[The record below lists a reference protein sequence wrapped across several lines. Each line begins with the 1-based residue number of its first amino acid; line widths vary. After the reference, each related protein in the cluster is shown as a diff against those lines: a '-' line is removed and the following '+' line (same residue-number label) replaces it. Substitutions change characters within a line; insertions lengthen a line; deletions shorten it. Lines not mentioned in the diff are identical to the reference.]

1 MTTTLNGNTNSS
13 MLLWGFALV
22 PFVAWRVISLFPN
35 LLHKRFKLG
44 MKGQCRV
51 IAHRGSREEGLPENT
66 IAAFRD
72 AVAAGADVLEL
83 DVWLTADNHVV
94 VHHDESLSRMT
105 GGLCTESVSN
115 VNYLDL
121 PQIYPSMDQS
131 SRCIG
136 HVQSS
141 RISGS
146 QISYTSSSSK
156 NDWNKIPLLS
166 EVLDI
171 LPDHVSL
178 IVEVC
183 IRNNRQQSSF
193 CYLELQHVFLIETA

>member
-1 MTTTLNGNTNSS
+1 MTTAFNDNKNNS

-22 PFVAWRVISLFPN
+22 PFVAWRVISLFPD
-35 LLHKRFKLG
+35 LLHKRSKLG

-66 IAAFRD
+66 MAAFRD
-72 AVAAGADVLEL
+72 AVAAGADVIEL

-94 VHHDESLSRMT
+94 VHHDETLSRMT
-105 GGLCTESVSN
+105 DGLCTHSISN

-121 PQIYPSMDQS
+121 PQIWPSLDQS

-136 HVQSS
+136 HVQSPKS
-141 RISGS
+141 SG
-146 QISYTSSSSK
+146 SSSSSFDK
-156 NDWNKIPLLS
+156 SDWSKIPLLS

-171 LPDHVSL
+171 LPAHVCL
-178 IVEVC
+178 IVEVWPLM
-183 IRNNRQQSSF
+183 INRYST
-193 CYLELQHVFLIETA
+193 I